1 MMMMMMIMMMMIQH
15 ARTFYCMK
23 SEVVHIELSLCTGRL
38 ICNNCVAL
46 DFFLLLIVHIDL
58 LLLIQLLSPS
68 LSK

>member
-46 DFFLLLIVHIDL
+46 DFFLLLILFI
-58 LLLIQLLSPS
+58 
-68 LSK
+68 